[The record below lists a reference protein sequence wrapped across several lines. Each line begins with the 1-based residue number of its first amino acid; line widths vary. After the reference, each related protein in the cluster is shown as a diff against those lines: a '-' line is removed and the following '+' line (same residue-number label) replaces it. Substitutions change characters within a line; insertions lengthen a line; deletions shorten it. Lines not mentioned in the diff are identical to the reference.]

1 MAALD
6 VKIFLFRLAAR
17 CVRRCPTS
25 VILRVAPL
33 LLRGF
38 ERVAAK
44 EPVAPAPR
52 QKVERSLAAR
62 ARCRAASYDPAA
74 RSRPRFGVLRMRRPA
89 GQEQHFERRRNA
101 PIGIAEAFGI
111 DFAGAGEGFAAQ
123 ETAAGGE
130 RVGL

>member
-17 CVRRCPTS
+17 FVRRCPTS

-44 EPVAPAPR
+44 EHVAPAPR
-52 QKVERSLAAR
+52 QKVERPLAAR
-62 ARCRAASYDPAA
+62 TRCRAASNDPPA
-74 RSRPRFGVLRMRRPA
+74 RAEARLGVFRMRSPA
-89 GQEQHFERRRNA
+89 GQEQNLEGRRNA
-101 PIGIAEAFGI
+101 PIGVAEALRV
-111 DFAGAGEGFAAQ
+111 DRAGAGEGF
-123 ETAAGGE
+123 
-130 RVGL
+130 